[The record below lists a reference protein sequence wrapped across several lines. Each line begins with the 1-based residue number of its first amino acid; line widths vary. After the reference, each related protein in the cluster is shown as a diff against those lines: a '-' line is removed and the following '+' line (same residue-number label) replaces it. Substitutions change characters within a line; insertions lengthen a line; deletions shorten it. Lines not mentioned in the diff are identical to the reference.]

1 LLDELA
7 NNVWTTQRPLRF
19 WGVETGTRMT
29 VVRLSDGGVLVHCP
43 VALDEATRRAVDA
56 IGPVR
61 AVLASSLFHHL
72 FVGQWQLAYPD
83 ALFGA
88 CPGLPR
94 KRADLRFGLVLGD
107 EPHPIWAGD
116 LDQVYFSARF
126 EHEVV
131 FFHRASRTMI
141 CADALLNL
149 SRHPSLLTR
158 AVAGLMGNSAPGRG
172 WVERIAV
179 RDHRK
184 GRAEVDRML
193 RWDIDRITLAHG
205 EQVRQGGHEVL
216 RAAYAW
222 LPRR

>member
-1 LLDELA
+1 MLEQFVKD
-7 NNVWTTQRPLRF
+7 VWTVARPLRF

-43 VALDEATRRAVDA
+43 VQLDDALRAAVEA

-61 AVLASSLFHHL
+61 AVVASSLFHHL
-72 FVGQWQLAYPD
+72 FVGQWQTAYPD
-83 ALFGA
+83 ALFGG
-88 CPGLPR
+88 CPGLER
-94 KRADLRFGLVLGD
+94 KRPDLRFGLVLGD
-107 EPHPIWAGD
+107 EPHPIWAAD

-131 FFHRASRTMI
+131 FFHRPSRTLV

-149 SRHPSLLTR
+149 STHPSRLTR
-158 AVAGLMGNSAPGRG
+158 AVAAAMGNFAPGRG

-179 RDHRK
+179 RDWAK

-193 RWDIDRITLAHG
+193 RWDVDRIALAHG
-205 EQVRQGGHEVL
+205 EPVRRDGREVL
-216 RAAYAW
+216 RTAYAW
-222 LPRR
+222 L